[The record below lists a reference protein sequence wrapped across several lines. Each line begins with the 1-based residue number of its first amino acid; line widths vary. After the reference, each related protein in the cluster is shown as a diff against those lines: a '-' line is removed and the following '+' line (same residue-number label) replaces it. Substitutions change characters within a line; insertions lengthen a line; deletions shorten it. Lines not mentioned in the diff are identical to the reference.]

1 MNRQEIL
8 SQLTRIFE
16 DVMDVDDVTLTDEST
31 ASDFE
36 EWDSLSHVRFM
47 VSIERA
53 FKVKFTTAE
62 VEGMKKLGDMITL
75 LEKKGASA

>member
-31 ASDFE
+31 AADFE

-62 VEGMKKLGDMITL
+62 VEGMKKLGDMINL